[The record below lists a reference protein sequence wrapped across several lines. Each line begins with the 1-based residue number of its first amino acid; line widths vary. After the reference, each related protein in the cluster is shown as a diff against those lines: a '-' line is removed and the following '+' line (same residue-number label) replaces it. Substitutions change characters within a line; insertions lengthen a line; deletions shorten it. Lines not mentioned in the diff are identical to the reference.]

1 MKKLILVMFTL
12 VCVSFSSV
20 AKDQKSRHRGAMDN
34 PIRMMFSKLDLS
46 EEQKQQMKDIMKQQK
61 EQMKALHDGDGQ
73 SKEQMKAIIHA
84 DSFDEVAFKQLQS
97 EQAVKTQELALI
109 KAKNMHKMYHL
120 LTAEQKQKM
129 AEMAEMRK
137 QKMQK
142 KKAERM
148 NKKEQKAI

>member
-20 AKDQKSRHRGAMDN
+20 AKDQKGKHRGKMDN
-34 PIRMMFSKLDLS
+34 PVRMMFSKLDLS
-46 EEQKQQMKDIMKQQK
+46 EEQKQQVKDIMKAQK
-61 EQMKALHDGDGQ
+61 EQMKALNDGQDQ

-84 DSFDEVAFKQLQS
+84 DTFDELAFKALQS
-97 EQAVKTQELALI
+97 RQAVKMQKLGLI
-109 KAKNMHKMYHL
+109 KAKSMHEMYQV

-129 AEMAEMRK
+129 AEMADARK

-142 KKAERM
+142 KKTERAK
-148 NKKEQKAI
+148 KKEQTAI